1 MATPRLAHLARRI
14 AEAKKLVETRGDPVA
29 FNAEGIR
36 QALGE
41 LIQADVRG
49 AERDAV
55 VLDSLTRI
63 WAVDRAEAQ
72 RRADA
77 WGEATAAQ
85 IGEKAFMTAIA
96 RIQEVDGEPAWT
108 SPAEFEP

>member
-1 MATPRLAHLARRI
+1 MATPRLSHLARRI
-14 AEAKKLVETRGDPVA
+14 AEARKLVEARGDPVA
-29 FNAEGIR
+29 FNAEGMR
-36 QALGE
+36 LALGE
-41 LIQADVRG
+41 LIQADAAG

-55 VLDSLTRI
+55 VLDSLTRT
-63 WAVDRAEAQ
+63 WAVARAEAR

-85 IGEKAFMTAIA
+85 IGEKAFTTAIA

-108 SPAEFEP
+108 SPAVSEP